1 MTKTE
6 IKEFKGFV
14 REVLIKK
21 YHLSELEAQR
31 AVRNS
36 YLSTAL
42 ARDCDYVEHD
52 TVEEW
57 ADYVYDEFYDTHL
70 MQL

>member
-1 MTKTE
+1 MTKVE
-6 IKEFKGFV
+6 IREFKKYV

-31 AVRNS
+31 AVHNS
-36 YLSTAL
+36 YLSETL
-42 ARDCDYVEHD
+42 SRDCDYVEHD

-57 ADYVYDEFYDTHL
+57 ADYVYDEVHGTHL
-70 MQL
+70 MQM

>member
-6 IKEFKGFV
+6 IKEFKDFV
-14 REVLIKK
+14 QEVLIKK

-57 ADYVYDEFYDTHL
+57 ADYVYDEFCG
-70 MQL
+70 

>member
-6 IKEFKGFV
+6 IKEFKSFV

-21 YHLSELEAQR
+21 YHFSELEAQR

-57 ADYVYDEFYDTHL
+57 ADYVYDEFYGTHL
-70 MQL
+70 MQM